1 MGREVGRDGDK
12 GGEHCRRGGGK
23 VRVSLGL
30 GLELG
35 EKGGE
40 H

>member
-1 MGREVGRDGDK
+1 MATRVVSTVG
-12 GGEHCRRGGGK
+12 EGGGK